1 MNEIMKTITSN
12 RLINNRRKYNFGE
25 SINVSELIR
34 ILNDTEQVTDILKME
49 FYSLTGGSF
58 SDVEYDLIRNTTSDG
73 RFITIPE
80 DYVFEIKLFSTSI
93 TAEAV

>member
-1 MNEIMKTITSN
+1 M
-12 RLINNRRKYNFGE
+12 
-25 SINVSELIR
+25 VR
-34 ILNDTEQVTDILKME
+34 ILNDTEQVTDIIKIE
-49 FYSLTGGSF
+49 FVSKTGGSF
-58 SDVEYDLIRNTTSDG
+58 SDVEYDFIKNTTTDG